1 MNVTFAFWWWSELRL
16 MLCFWGVNQNSWLEG
31 SKQNYWSF
39 NMFLRQNVNYGGW
52 SIIFKNCIT
61 KCDETILVCVC
72 PVDSVHYWVTCAC
85 VLAGKSTDQ
94 WVLCPLQ
101 WSPACSPT
109 GRQSSGNSP
118 PWTLDPGQWA
128 AAPLDISPST
138 EKAGQ
143 LHYNKTTQS
152 FTTHVPRVYASS
164 IKSKFANNC
173 CKLPP
178 PSHRKIDNKFETFII
193 RLTS

>member
-1 MNVTFAFWWWSELRL
+1 MNVKFAFWWWSELRL

-39 NMFLRQNVNYGGW
+39 NMFVRGNVNYGGW

-72 PVDSVHYWVTCAC
+72 PVDSVHYWVTC
-85 VLAGKSTDQ
+85 VLAGKSADQ
-94 WVLCPLQ
+94 WVLFCPLQ
-101 WSPACSPT
+101 WSPGAAFLCHRSPEFGKLT
-109 GRQSSGNSP
+109 
-118 PWTLDPGQWA
+118 A
-128 AAPLDISPST
+128 LDIGPRSMSSCTALDILPST

-152 FTTHVPRVYASS
+152 FATHVPRVYAS
-164 IKSKFANNC
+164 
-173 CKLPP
+173 
-178 PSHRKIDNKFETFII
+178 
-193 RLTS
+193 